1 MRPGKD
7 MRIAECM
14 GGACRATDALGA
26 GRTPKAHRLVHGAGR
41 ADGIVVCSAV
51 GSAWRGTSRCGGLGV
66 ASTISDSLSQGE
78 ISGDDLRRHIPTTS
92 RRFTDAS
99 RADGIVYGRSVN
111 SAQRGFTLI
120 EVLLATVL
128 LAAGLALAFATLR
141 ASIAV
146 VERGEAMAARSDRMR
161 AVEGFLRR
169 RLAGALPMS
178 FALDPSS
185 GQPLRFV
192 GEPDRIR
199 FVADLPDYLGR
210 GGPHL
215 HDIAVLGDGE
225 ARGLGVSFSM
235 VLAGETVQVA
245 QPRPPELLA
254 DGLSEIRIR
263 YRGFDDEGRLGEWRD
278 RWETSGILPLQVSVE
293 IVGAGGEAWPPM
305 VVALPQ
311 STATGGGLFGGV
323 GSGVDGT
330 R

>member
-1 MRPGKD
+1 MVVAGCTGAACKATPVLDAGK
-7 MRIAECM
+7 AK
-14 GGACRATDALGA
+14 
-26 GRTPKAHRLVHGAGR
+26 KARRLVV
-41 ADGIVVCSAV
+41 D
-51 GSAWRGTSRCGGLGV
+51 TSRCGGLGV
-66 ASTISDSLSQGE
+66 A
-78 ISGDDLRRHIPTTS
+78 RP
-92 RRFTDAS
+92 
-99 RADGIVYGRSVN
+99 GRYSE
-111 SAQRGFTLI
+111 RGFTLI

-192 GEPDRIR
+192 GESDRIR
-199 FVADLPDYLGR
+199 FVADLPHYLGR

-215 HDIAVLGDGE
+215 HDIAVFGDGE

-245 QPRPPELLA
+245 QPRRAELLA

-278 RWETSGILPLQVSVE
+278 RWEKSDILPLQVSVE